1 MSDFY
6 YPVPD
11 QGVHGQFLQ
20 DVVEILFKNIVFPPK
35 SDKVVLWKQP
45 SELENSFDFSLSQ
58 GGVSHEKLLT
68 LMKNTVKFSVKTG
81 HPYFIN
87 QLFSG

>member
-6 YPVPD
+6 YPIPD
-11 QGVHGQFLQ
+11 VEVHGEFLQ
-20 DVVEILFKNIVFPPK
+20 NVIEILFKNVVFTTK
-35 SDKVVLWKQP
+35 NDKVVLWKQP
-45 SELENSFDFSLSQ
+45 NDLLNLFDFGLNQS
-58 GGVSHEKLLT
+58 GVSHEKLLT
-68 LMKNTVKFSVKTG
+68 LIKNTIKFSVKTG